1 MDKISAVLCMN
12 TGTSFRDIC
21 LEGKFHGTLL
31 YVPMTHMSIPPL
43 VTEAID
49 EAFVCCGKLN
59 SVRLCHHQVKKMC
72 SAF

>member
-1 MDKISAVLCMN
+1 MVKISAVLCMN

-31 YVPMTHMSIPPL
+31 YVPMTHMSIPSL

-49 EAFVCCGKLN
+49 EAFVFCGKLN

-72 SAF
+72 NAF